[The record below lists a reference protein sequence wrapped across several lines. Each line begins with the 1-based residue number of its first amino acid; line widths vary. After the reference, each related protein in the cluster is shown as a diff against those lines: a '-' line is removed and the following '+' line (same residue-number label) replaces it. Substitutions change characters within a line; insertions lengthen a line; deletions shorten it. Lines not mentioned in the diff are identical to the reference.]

1 MIDLLILISRHGER
15 ERLFKHHTSHN
26 ERTDPPLTHNGLP
39 TIARVGSDLRRL
51 YLDPTTC
58 GETCLRGGGA
68 LELSQVRAE
77 SSGYART
84 IGTAEVLLSSLMPSS
99 TRGTPPLPLP
109 IYSWRGAVDDPLLRG
124 YANCPRLA
132 SGLEAWRQTISY
144 RTKENATHALRR
156 SLGGALDPSQLTSG
170 SGIELDADG
179 AVPLHEVWNAYDTL
193 ATKPFASAS
202 VSGSVPQRSDEETA
216 MLASAAELSAWLEA
230 HKFGETVGGARAC
243 GGALLGEI
251 ASRVERASSSS
262 PSEASERLV
271 YYSAHYPTMLCLL
284 SSLGVSADSA
294 HPEEDRW
301 LGERLLG
308 FSSVLA
314 IELHANATPGA
325 PSTLR
330 MRYLDPELRATNGT
344 DAPDAGW
351 RTLRLPCP
359 GGQCEVPAQLPKLT
373 SNGALALPKTNR
385 TAEWLAACG
394 RYDDARAAS
403 AAAGAL
409 GGASGSALQSCL
421 TLPTAIEYASLVLLV
436 ALWGALAWWFGRR
449 TFAKQR
455 RRGGNAVGQS
465 NGSAVGSSISGRRAR
480 TSATSE
486 GDSTPRRDAS
496 TEFTPN
502 VIVTD

>member
-99 TRGTPPLPLP
+99 REAH
-109 IYSWRGAVDDPLLRG
+109 RHCRVDLLLAWCCRRP
-124 YANCPRLA
+124 AAPRVCKPRLA

-216 MLASAAELSAWLEA
+216 MLASAAELSARLEA
-230 HKFGETVGGARAC
+230 HKVGETVGGARAWRRSAGRDREP
-243 GGALLGEI
+243 GGACELE
-251 ASRVERASSSS
+251 
-262 PSEASERLV
+262 
-271 YYSAHYPTMLCLL
+271 
-284 SSLGVSADSA
+284 
-294 HPEEDRW
+294 
-301 LGERLLG
+301 
-308 FSSVLA
+308 LA
-314 IELHANATPGA
+314 
-325 PSTLR
+325 
-330 MRYLDPELRATNGT
+330 
-344 DAPDAGW
+344 
-351 RTLRLPCP
+351 
-359 GGQCEVPAQLPKLT
+359 V
-373 SNGALALPKTNR
+373 
-385 TAEWLAACG
+385 
-394 RYDDARAAS
+394 
-403 AAAGAL
+403 
-409 GGASGSALQSCL
+409 
-421 TLPTAIEYASLVLLV
+421 
-436 ALWGALAWWFGRR
+436 
-449 TFAKQR
+449 
-455 RRGGNAVGQS
+455 
-465 NGSAVGSSISGRRAR
+465 
-480 TSATSE
+480 
-486 GDSTPRRDAS
+486 
-496 TEFTPN
+496 
-502 VIVTD
+502 

>member
-1 MIDLLILISRHGER
+1 M
-15 ERLFKHHTSHN
+15 
-26 ERTDPPLTHNGLP
+26 
-39 TIARVGSDLRRL
+39 GSDLRRL
-51 YLDPTTC
+51 YLDPTC

-99 TRGTPPLPLP
+99 TRGTPPLPRRSTLGVVLP
-109 IYSWRGAVDDPLLRG
+109 TTCCSAGTQTARGLPAD
-124 YANCPRLA
+124 
-132 SGLEAWRQTISY
+132 SEAWRQTISY

-301 LGERLLG
+301 LGERLHWLLI
-308 FSSVLA
+308 SPRDRAARERDARRAVDA
-314 IELHANATPGA
+314 ANALSRPRA
-325 PSTLR
+325 PS
-330 MRYLDPELRATNGT
+330 N
-344 DAPDAGW
+344 
-351 RTLRLPCP
+351 
-359 GGQCEVPAQLPKLT
+359 
-373 SNGALALPKTNR
+373 
-385 TAEWLAACG
+385 
-394 RYDDARAAS
+394 
-403 AAAGAL
+403 
-409 GGASGSALQSCL
+409 
-421 TLPTAIEYASLVLLV
+421 
-436 ALWGALAWWFGRR
+436 
-449 TFAKQR
+449 QR
-455 RRGGNAVGQS
+455 H
-465 NGSAVGSSISGRRAR
+465 
-480 TSATSE
+480 
-486 GDSTPRRDAS
+486 
-496 TEFTPN
+496 
-502 VIVTD
+502 